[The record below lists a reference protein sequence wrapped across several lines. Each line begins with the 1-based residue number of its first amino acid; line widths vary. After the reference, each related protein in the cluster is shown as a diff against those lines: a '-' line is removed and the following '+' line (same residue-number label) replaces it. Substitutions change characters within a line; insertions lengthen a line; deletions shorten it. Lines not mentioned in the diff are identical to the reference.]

1 MAVKYL
7 YEGYGLLGMTGA
19 DANTAGTYDWGNNKT
34 AICHGITTENSV
46 DAAKKIGWSTDIWDL
61 SGVTPLL
68 KSFNDK

>member
-1 MAVKYL
+1 
-7 YEGYGLLGMTGA
+7 MTGA

-46 DAAKKIGWSTDIWDL
+46 DAASKIGWSTDIWDL

>member
-1 MAVKYL
+1 
-7 YEGYGLLGMTGA
+7 MTGA

-61 SGVTPLL
+61 QA
-68 KSFNDK
+68 

>member
-1 MAVKYL
+1 M
-7 YEGYGLLGMTGA
+7 
-19 DANTAGTYDWGNNKT
+19 
-34 AICHGITTENSV
+34 ENSV